1 MYKHITQI
9 NSYIQNALDD
19 ILNYAIECRD
29 KVKSYKPENEDIDSY
44 YTCYKNSTLTNII
57 SMADRAVKLYD
68 NKQTVFSIVFNKLI
82 YTRLNDI
89 LRASIEEIRDNA
101 AAYRIGIM
109 NFSIP
114 DDKTENANQSELLK
128 IFDNIICTADEAL
141 SLYTCDIMR
150 HSSDD
155 EEY

>member
-57 SMADRAVKLYD
+57 SMADRAV
-68 NKQTVFSIVFNKLI
+68 
-82 YTRLNDI
+82 
-89 LRASIEEIRDNA
+89 
-101 AAYRIGIM
+101 
-109 NFSIP
+109 
-114 DDKTENANQSELLK
+114 
-128 IFDNIICTADEAL
+128 
-141 SLYTCDIMR
+141 
-150 HSSDD
+150 
-155 EEY
+155 

>member
-9 NSYIQNALDD
+9 NSYIRNALDD
-19 ILNYAIECRD
+19 ILNYAVECRD

-57 SMADRAVKLYD
+57 SMADRAIKLYD
-68 NKQTVFSIVFNKLI
+68 DKQTIFSMVFNKLI
-82 YTRLNDI
+82 YARLNDI
-89 LRASIEEIRDNA
+89 LRASVEEIRDNA
-101 AAYRIGIM
+101 VSCRLGIM
-109 NFSIP
+109 NFSIS
-114 DDKTENANQSELLK
+114 DDETENPNQYELLK
-128 IFDNIICTADEAL
+128 ILDNIICTADEAL
-141 SLYTCDIMR
+141 TLYTCDIMR

>member
-109 NFSIP
+109 NFSIS